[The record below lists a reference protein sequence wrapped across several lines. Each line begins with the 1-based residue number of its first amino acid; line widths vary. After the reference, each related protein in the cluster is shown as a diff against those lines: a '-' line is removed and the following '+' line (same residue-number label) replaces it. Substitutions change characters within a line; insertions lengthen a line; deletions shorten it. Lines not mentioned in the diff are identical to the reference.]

1 MFGEAQQR
9 LLPSRHK
16 TICIATESDQK
27 PGKIVL
33 KGSFSRRISKLKL
46 PKHQI
51 LKLAHTKRYNAIL
64 PDIAHILLQCQ
75 GGRMK

>member
-1 MFGEAQQR
+1 MFGVSRIQH

-16 TICIATESDQK
+16 TICVATESDQK
-27 PGKIVL
+27 LGKIVL
-33 KGSFSRRISKLKL
+33 KGSFSKLKL

-64 PDIAHILLQCQ
+64 PDFARILLQCQ